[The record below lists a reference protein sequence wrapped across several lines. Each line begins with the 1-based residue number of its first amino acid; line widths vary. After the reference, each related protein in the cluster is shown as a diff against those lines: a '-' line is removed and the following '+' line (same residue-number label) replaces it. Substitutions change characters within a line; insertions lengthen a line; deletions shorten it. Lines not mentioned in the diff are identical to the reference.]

1 MHLTIDELLDYTDEE
16 RAKWEDW
23 FAAHGNDPQIHP
35 ADGRPS
41 DRRRFD
47 TSLLLG

>member
-23 FAAHGNDPQIHP
+23 FAAHGNDPLNFTL
-35 ADGRPS
+35 PS
-41 DRRRFD
+41 RVLVD
-47 TSLLLG
+47 SGHWLLRSA